1 MTERE
6 QNDAAETETVKLTEA
21 EKRARGR
28 RNQVIAWSLVGFIV
42 LVFVVTVVRLSAN
55 IASGG

>member
-6 QNDAAETETVKLTEA
+6 PEPAAETETVKLTEA